1 MIRRPPRST
10 LFPYATL
17 FRSLSATSHTV
28 ALTDVPA
35 NCTASGGASHTVTV
49 TAGQTTTEPFSISCV
64 ATTGSL
70 TVSTTTTGPE
80 QPSGYTVSVT
90 GGGRPNLGATSS
102 GTLTGLVTG
111 SPTPTPRRAPAHST
125 ASG

>member
-1 MIRRPPRST
+1 TISANGGT
-10 LFPYATL
+10 TTYTG
-17 FRSLSATSHTV
+17 LSATSHTV

-35 NCTASGGASHTVTV
+35 NCTASGGASHAVTV

-70 TVSTTTTGPE
+70 TVSTTTTGPD

-90 GGGRPNLGATSS
+90 GGGSQTVGATGSVTFNGLEIGRASCRERGWTCECAGS
-102 GTLTGLVTG
+102 G
-111 SPTPTPRRAPAHST
+111 RHQQR
-125 ASG
+125 

>member
-28 ALTDVPA
+28 ALTDVPT

-90 GGGRPNLGATSS
+90 GGGSALLGAT
-102 GTLTGLVTG
+102 GRRTV
-111 SPTPTPRRAPAHST
+111 PTPLHRIH
-125 ASG
+125 